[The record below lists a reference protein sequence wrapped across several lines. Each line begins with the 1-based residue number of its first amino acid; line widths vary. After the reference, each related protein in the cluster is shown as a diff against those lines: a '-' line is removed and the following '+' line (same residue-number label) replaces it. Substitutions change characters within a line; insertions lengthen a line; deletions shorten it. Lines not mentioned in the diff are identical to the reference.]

1 MTLKELYQL
10 KIYEYKNYGYKERPH
25 KLLAMLLLDKLDKFE
40 PLNKS
45 QGEFYKKY
53 KKIIDEAIKKVE
65 TDFNFTKKEMI
76 EIIEE
81 TVICDNYKEDKVWY
95 VFSDGFSVINWCLR
109 CRKDKTPEEIYS
121 EYYESDDL
129 KKPYDLKE
137 KVIAN
142 NINSNS
148 LKAILDLI
156 IDKPVEF
163 YTKISD
169 NLTLEEKIFIL
180 DILENKSCIN
190 CTNENCRFDRSNMSN
205 NQTTNCLGWYNPEL
219 VGRAKVLNLTN
230 INKLK

>member
-10 KIYEYKNYGYKERPH
+10 KLYEYKNFGYKERPH

-53 KKIIDEAIKKVE
+53 KDIIDEAIKKVE
-65 TDFNFTKKEMI
+65 TDFQFTKKEMI

-81 TVICDNYKEDKVWY
+81 TVICDNYKDDKIWY
-95 VFSDGFSVINWCLR
+95 VFSEGFSVIDWCLR

-129 KKPYDLKE
+129 KKHYNLEQKI
-137 KVIAN
+137 IAN

-148 LKAILDLI
+148 LKDILDML

-163 YTKISD
+163 YTKICDS
-169 NLTLEEKIFIL
+169 LTLEEKIFIL
-180 DILENKSCIN
+180 DILENKSCKT
-190 CTNENCRFDRSNMSN
+190 CTNEGCKFELYRNSN
-205 NQTTNCLGWYNPEL
+205 NPTTCCLGWFNPEL

-230 INKLK
+230 VNKLK